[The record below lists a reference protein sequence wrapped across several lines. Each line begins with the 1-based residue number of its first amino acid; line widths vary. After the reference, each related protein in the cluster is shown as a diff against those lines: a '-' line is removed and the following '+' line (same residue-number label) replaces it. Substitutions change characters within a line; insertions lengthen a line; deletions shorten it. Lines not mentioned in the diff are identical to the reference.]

1 MMNFKKEENRDTLSV
16 SKNSP
21 TWCLAKKRTSES
33 TFFMDLESS
42 TSLGYDSD
50 DSTCSTTPSS
60 SMTDFNEQEIKQLD
74 TLQARQEGKL
84 QEGIVTRA
92 VTGAPITSLRSI
104 LTTSSRY
111 EKDSTLSSSTRCVRF
126 GSLEIHE
133 HPMEMGGAGVPGCG
147 PAVTLGWKEQCR
159 MVVDSV
165 EAYED
170 ARLSLPR
177 KGCEMLF
184 PKAQRI
190 DLLLNAGYSMNQI
203 RVCSH
208 ECEEIRRLRFRTVKR
223 VTFGLRTKS
232 TFRKLLVW

>member
-1 MMNFKKEENRDTLSV
+1 MMNFKKEENRHTLSV

-33 TFFMDLESS
+33 TFLMDLESS

-74 TLQARQEGKL
+74 TLPARQEGKL
-84 QEGIVTRA
+84 QEGRA

-104 LTTSSRY
+104 LTTSSRF
-111 EKDSTLSSSTRCVRF
+111 ERDPALSSSTRRVRF

-170 ARLSLPR
+170 ARPSLPR

-208 ECEEIRRLRFRTVKR
+208 ECQEIRRLRVRTVKR
-223 VTFGLRTKS
+223 VTLGLRTKS
-232 TFRKLLVW
+232 TFRKLLVR